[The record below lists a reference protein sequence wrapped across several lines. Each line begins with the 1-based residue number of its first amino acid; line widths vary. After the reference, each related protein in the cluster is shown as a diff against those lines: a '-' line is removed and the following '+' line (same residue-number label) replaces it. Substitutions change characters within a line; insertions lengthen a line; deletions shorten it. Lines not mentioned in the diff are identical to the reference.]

1 MDKHTHNE
9 IVKSLPE
16 ISGKIYEWLNVTG
29 LYAEAGFSD
38 CDVSEIAHGTG
49 YTENQVKGA
58 IAHLNTVGL
67 TFSEEWNTGST
78 HSNRNIQMFI
88 HTYLHEEQV
97 DGLTIEEYR
106 AELNANPEPVDGVDY
121 DSRQGIGID
130 EQ

>member
-1 MDKHTHNE
+1 MDKQTHNE

-16 ISGKIYEWLNVTG
+16 ISGTIYRWLNVTG

-38 CDVSEIAHGTG
+38 CDVDTIANGTG
-49 YTENQVKGA
+49 YTVNQVKGA
-58 IAHLNTVGL
+58 ISHLNTVGL
-67 TFSEEWNTGST
+67 TFSEEW
-78 HSNRNIQMFI
+78 HSNFEIQMFI
-88 HTYLHEEQV
+88 HTHLHEEQV

-106 AELNANPEPVDGVDY
+106 AGLNANPEPVDGVDY